1 MDPNELLQGR
11 SRETTIARDDQGRW
25 FHDGQPLEHINL
37 VRSFEGWIERADDGR
52 FCLKNDINWAYVTLD
67 GPAYFVRS
75 ARVDGDKLRLTLSG
89 GLEEVLDPT
98 TLRQG
103 PDGALYCDVRGGTL
117 SARFDRH
124 AMARLEGH
132 VDEDED
138 GVFIRL
144 STAKLRPRFV
154 ADPLLTEGERR

>member
-25 FHDGQPLEHINL
+25 FHDGEPLEHVNL

-52 FCLKNDINWAYVTLD
+52 YCLKNDINWAYLTLE

-75 ARVDGDKLRLTLSG
+75 ARVVGDELQLTLSG
-89 GLEEVLDPT
+89 GIEETLDPT

-103 PDGALYCDVRGGTL
+103 ADGALYCDVRNGTL
-117 SARFDRH
+117 VARFDRH
-124 AMARLEGH
+124 AMAQLAAHIE
-132 VDEDED
+132 EDAQ
-138 GVFIRL
+138 GVYIAL
-144 STAKLRPRFV
+144 GTDKLRPRLV
-154 ADPLLTEGERR
+154 SDPLVTEGERR